1 MTITAGVSG
10 GVPVSPVPTT
20 GPGTTAT
27 PEVDKHAAPD
37 PARWP
42 DVSRVPRG
50 PLGQIQSVIAAALV
64 RRAARQL
71 QLRVDERSSI
81 PVQHESA
88 AKAGVAEPDTFAAAR
103 VKEPTLRV
111 HRPAAFHRRLGADGL
126 IGFGE
131 AYQAGD
137 WDAGDEDHDDLPR
150 LLGVFAP
157 HMDSLVPQ
165 WMQRLRRMHVARMP
179 RSERNTVDG
188 SRRNIHHHYDLSNEL
203 FALFLD
209 ETMTYSSA
217 MFDTTADGN
226 PIASAETLAEAQR
239 RKIDTLL
246 DRVNVGQGTR
256 LLEIGTGWGELAIR
270 AAQRGATVHTL
281 TISTEQANLALRR
294 VAEAGLADRVTVELR
309 DYRELQGEPF
319 QAIVSVE
326 MIEAV
331 GEQYWPAYFS
341 TLDRLLAPGGRI
353 GIQAITMQHHRL
365 LATHKTYTW
374 IQKYIFPGGIIPSV
388 RSIED
393 SCRSHTR
400 LRIQELQAFGTHYA
414 HTLRLWRERFHQRRA
429 DVAALGFDETFRR
442 TWHLYLSYCE
452 AGFAAGYLDVH
463 QLVLGRQE

>member
-1 MTITAGVSG
+1 MTITAGVPG
-10 GVPVSPVPTT
+10 GVPVPPGPTAE
-20 GPGTTAT
+20 PGTTFT
-27 PEVDKHAAPD
+27 PDVDNHTEPD
-37 PARWP
+37 PERWP

-71 QLRVDERSSI
+71 RLRIDEHPPTRGSELASVNVGSSEDPNVD
-81 PVQHESA
+81 P
-88 AKAGVAEPDTFAAAR
+88 GDPNEPM
-103 VKEPTLRV
+103 LRL
-111 HRPAAFHRRLGADGL
+111 HRPEAFHRRLGADGL

-137 WDAGDEDHDDLPR
+137 WDAGERDHEDLPR
-150 LLGVFAP
+150 LLGVFARQ
-157 HMDSLVPQ
+157 MDSLVPQ
-165 WMQRLRRMHVARMP
+165 WMQRLRRVHVARMP

-188 SRRNIHHHYDLSNEL
+188 SKRNIHHHYDLSNDL

-217 MFDTTADGN
+217 IFDTGADGR
-226 PIASAETLAEAQR
+226 PIASAETLPEAQR

-246 DRVNVGQGTR
+246 DRVHVGPGTR

-270 AAQRGATVHTL
+270 AAQRGAIVHTL
-281 TISTEQANLALRR
+281 TLSTEQRDLALRR
-294 VAEAGLADRVTVELR
+294 VAKAGLADLVTVELR
-309 DYRELQGEPF
+309 DYRELEAEPF

-331 GEQYWPAYFS
+331 GEQYWPAYFA
-341 TLDRLLAPGGRI
+341 TLDRLLATGGRI

-365 LATHKTYTW
+365 LATRKTYTW

-388 RSIED
+388 RSIEE
-393 SCRSHTR
+393 SCRRHTR
-400 LRIQELQAFGTHYA
+400 LRVQDLQAFGTHYA